1 MLHNIDL
8 PIMKQSILQVVIAT
22 LLIGCK
28 SSLMTFQTSDPQKL
42 AVKSA
47 KFRGTAFD
55 SSYSNEK
62 LFLPATFTLNKFTPT
77 KEDIVLAEKILKQQI
92 EKANHRKMNQF
103 GRKQYIHRNLNK
115 YFRQY
120 AGFINENGDRVIHIN
135 FNWDRY
141 TVFDRIKG
149 YWDDRLEYIS
159 EYSVVM
165 DGGYRHWDVNV
176 NLTTKSLYNLSVN
189 GVALLPNCL
198 QQLPGEKLGDRI

>member
-1 MLHNIDL
+1 
-8 PIMKQSILQVVIAT
+8 MKLYLLQVLMAI
-22 LLIGCK
+22 LLISCK
-28 SSLMTFQTSDPQKL
+28 SSLVTFQTSDQQKIG
-42 AVKSA
+42 VQSA

-55 SSYSNEK
+55 SSYSNVK
-62 LFLPATFTLNKFTPT
+62 LFLPATFTLKKFTPT
-77 KEDIVLAEKILKQQI
+77 KQDIALAEQILKLQI
-92 EKANHRKMNQF
+92 EKANERRMNQF

-135 FNWDRY
+135 FYWDRY

-149 YWDDRLEYIS
+149 YWDDRLEYTS
-159 EYSVVM
+159 DYSVVM
-165 DGGYRHWDVNV
+165 DGGYRHWNVNV

-198 QQLPGEKLGDRI
+198 QQQLLAITA